1 MSSQKVIAFLKFVAR
16 HPSYCKLLMPEVNHI
31 DYTTL
36 YRLALQHGVEISYEE
51 LRRAVRQFKRLTDG
65 PFAPSDNTLI

>member
-1 MSSQKVIAFLKFVAR
+1 
-16 HPSYCKLLMPEVNHI
+16 MPEVNHI